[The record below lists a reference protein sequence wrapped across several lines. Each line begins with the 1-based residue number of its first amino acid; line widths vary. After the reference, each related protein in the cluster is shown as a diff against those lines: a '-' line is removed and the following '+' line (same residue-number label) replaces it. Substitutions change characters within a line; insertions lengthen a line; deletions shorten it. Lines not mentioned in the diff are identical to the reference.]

1 MPMRMTAMSV
11 VPSKGVECER
21 CSRRARES
29 RRRAEGRDAETRST
43 DLILT
48 GVDEITVLGLERL
61 PSLLLGAS
69 GLGDNELDIVLLHL
83 DIRSTSRWGGL
94 GIGISSLGL
103 VLAFEL
109 RCSVG

>member
-1 MPMRMTAMSV
+1 MRMTAISV
-11 VPSKGVECER
+11 VPSKGFER
-21 CSRRARES
+21 EGCSRRARES
-29 RRRAEGRDAETRST
+29 RRRAEECDAETQST
-43 DLILT
+43 DLRLT

-83 DIRSTSRWGGL
+83 DVRSTSRWSGL
-94 GIGISSLGL
+94 SIGISSLGL

-109 RCSVG
+109 GRSVG